1 MERKM
6 MTRWICAVMMLTAA
20 FSAAWGIEFDYSVW
34 YGGGTSAKVSVAAEP
49 NAMGDGTGLK
59 FTAEPASK
67 KETFACTS
75 HTFKSPADMTDF
87 KSIEF
92 SVKADHT
99 ISIMLSL
106 DCEGGSLVGSW
117 RQETG
122 GNEFKKF
129 TFDRASMK
137 INGKPDLSKVKALAI
152 GFGTWEFDT
161 TKEGFTAIVAGI
173 KVIDSP
179 AADTQK

>member
-1 MERKM
+1 MIKRL
-6 MTRWICAVMMLTAA
+6 ICAAVMFATMASTT
-20 FSAAWGIEFDYSVW
+20 WGIEFDYSVW

-49 NAMGDGTGLK
+49 NAIGDETGFK
-59 FTAEPASK
+59 FTAEPAPK

-92 SVKADHT
+92 SVKADHN

-106 DCEGGSLVGSW
+106 DCEGGSLVGTW
-117 RQETG
+117 RQETAG
-122 GNEFKKF
+122 TDFKKF

-137 INGKPDLSKVKALAI
+137 INGKPDLTKVKSLII

-161 TKEGFTAIVAGI
+161 SKEGFTATVAGL
-173 KVIDSP
+173 KVIDSQS
-179 AADTQK
+179 AAPQK